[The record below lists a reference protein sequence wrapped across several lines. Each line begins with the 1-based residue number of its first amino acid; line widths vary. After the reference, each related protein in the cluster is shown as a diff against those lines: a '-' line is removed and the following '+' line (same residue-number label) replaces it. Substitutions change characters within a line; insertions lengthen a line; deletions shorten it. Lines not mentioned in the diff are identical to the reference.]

1 MANGVTAQQDATNTD
16 LAERIRGVEKV
27 GDERDR
33 RYEQR
38 FLAQE
43 QAAKIAIDAAN
54 KALDKADSATAN
66 RFESVNEFRQTLT
79 DQTAT
84 FMPRPEITT
93 LLNSLKGEMLTK
105 ADQSDRQISEI
116 KKEQADQALIRASQ
130 NRYFLTTGLISLAVV
145 IAGVLASH
153 LVK

>member
-1 MANGVTAQQDATNTD
+1 MANGVTRQDATNTD

-93 LLNSLKGEMLTK
+93 FLNSLKGEMLTK